1 MKPTIMSVNCSP
13 IQFSRGDVE
22 ADISDAL
29 EVSGLDP
36 HCLEIEITES
46 LLIDDLDGGINRL
59 NQLKAIGIQVSVD
72 DFGTGFTSL
81 SNLAKLPA
89 DRLKID
95 PSFVAELDSNSSSK
109 AIVSSIVTL
118 GHNLDMQVVA
128 EGVESESQFDIL
140 SEVGCDEVQGYFIS
154 YPLSSE
160 EFQAW
165 VNDKKNQLRLPK
177 AVGM

>member
-1 MKPTIMSVNCSP
+1 MKPTVMSVNCSP
-13 IQFSRGDVE
+13 TQFSRGDVE